1 MARAAPRALPAKAG
15 VEPES
20 AAAHITAAYDGS
32 NVTFRLLRAFGWG
45 PLLNLGYYPFGPPFT
60 ALNFVLTRGIA
71 LPYFRLP
78 VAQIRLVHR
87 ALRLLEVG
95 NGMGVLDLACGRGA
109 STYLIASRLPA
120 CRVVGA
126 DILASS
132 VMAAR
137 ALYGHGQ
144 NQEFVAADAT
154 LLPFRD
160 GGFDRI
166 LCLEA
171 AFHFS
176 DRGAFLHEARRLLRR
191 EGRLVVVDFI
201 WRNADSPRQVSADF
215 TALVQ
220 RTWRWKNFASADEYP
235 RLASEH
241 GFRVRAQHDWSGHV
255 TDPLQTVFQLVAVLA
270 RRRWGQRLLAAYN
283 PLLRS
288 MTVDD
293 WCELEHS
300 ARAHTAVRR
309 HSRYAA
315 FVFDAA

>member
-1 MARAAPRALPAKAG
+1 MGQPARRPPRLEAAAAP
-15 VEPES
+15 S
-20 AAAHITAAYDGS
+20 AAAQINPAYDGS

-60 ALNFVLTRGIA
+60 ALNFILTRGIA

-87 ALRLLEVG
+87 ALRLLNVG
-95 NGMGVLDLACGRGA
+95 DDMDILDLACGRGA
-109 STYLIASRLPA
+109 STYLIASRFPTCQVL
-120 CRVVGA
+120 GA

-132 VMAAR
+132 VLAAR
-137 ALYGHGQ
+137 ALYGQ
-144 NQEFVAADAT
+144 TANQQFIAADAT
-154 LLPFRD
+154 WLPFRD
-160 GGFDRI
+160 ASFDRI

-176 DRGAFLHEARRLLRR
+176 DRGAFLREARRVLRR
-191 EGRLVVVDFI
+191 GGRLAVVDFV
-201 WRNADSPRQVSADF
+201 WRSENGPQQVTPDF

-220 RTWRWKNFASADEYP
+220 QTWRWRNFACAGEYP
-235 RLASEH
+235 RLAH
-241 GFRVRAQHDWSGHV
+241 ANGFRVDVQQDWSGHV
-255 TDPLQTVFQLVAVLA
+255 TDPLQTVFQLVAFLA
-270 RRRWGQRLLAAYN
+270 RRRWGQRLLSTYN

-288 MTVDD
+288 MTAKD
-293 WCELEHS
+293 WRDLEHS

-315 FVFDAA
+315 YVCEAV